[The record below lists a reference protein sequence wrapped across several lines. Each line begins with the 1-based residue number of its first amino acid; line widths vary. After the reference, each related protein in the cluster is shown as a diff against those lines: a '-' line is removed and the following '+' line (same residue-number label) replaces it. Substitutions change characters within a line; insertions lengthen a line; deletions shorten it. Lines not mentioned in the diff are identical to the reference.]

1 MSEARS
7 VTDAGDAGVKAPRP
21 AGWRRWRDRVLQQE
35 DLNFLLTN
43 RVPRIALTRLVGWFS
58 QIRQP
63 WLART
68 SIAVWRAFTDL
79 DLSDAKPQRYASL
92 HECFVRELRPG
103 ARPVDP
109 DPALLTSPCDA
120 IVGACGA
127 LDGLQALQAK
137 GMAYPLKALL
147 GSTPAAEPYRDGIYV
162 TLRLTS
168 TMYHRFHAPH
178 QGTLE
183 HVTYFSGDT
192 WNVNPV
198 ALARVGRLF
207 CRNERAALRYR
218 LDAGPVVTLVPVAAV
233 LVASIRLHA
242 LDVLLHLRWRGP
254 HEMPCDARYA
264 KGDEM
269 GWFQHGS
276 TIVVFAPRGF
286 ALAEGVAPA
295 RRVRMG
301 EPLLRLP
308 PAA

>member
-7 VTDAGDAGVKAPRP
+7 VTDAGDASVKAPRVR
-21 AGWRRWRDRVLQQE
+21 GWRRWRDRVLQHE

-43 RVPRIALTRLVGWFS
+43 RIPRIAATRFVGWFS

-63 WLART
+63 WLARV
-68 SIAVWRAFTDL
+68 SIGVWRAFTDL

-103 ARPVDP
+103 ARRVDP
-109 DPALLTSPCDA
+109 DPALLVSPCDA

-127 LDGLQALQAK
+127 LDGLRALQAK
-137 GMAYPLKALL
+137 GMAYPLEALL
-147 GSTPAAEPYRDGIYV
+147 GADAAEAYRDGTYA

-178 QGTLE
+178 DGTLE
-183 HVTYFSGDT
+183 RVTYFSGDT
-192 WNVNPV
+192 WNVNPI
-198 ALARVGRLF
+198 ALARVERLF

-254 HEMPCDARYA
+254 HEMPCDAHYA

-276 TIVVFAPRGF
+276 TIVVFAPRGV
-286 ALAEGVAPA
+286 ALADGIAPG

-308 PAA
+308 SS

>member
-1 MSEARS
+1 MSETRS
-7 VTDAGDAGVKAPRP
+7 VTDAGDAGVKPTPAPL
-21 AGWRRWRDRVLQQE
+21 WRRWRDAVLLQE

-43 RVPRIALTRLVGWFS
+43 RIPRIAATRLFGWFS

-63 WLART
+63 WLARV
-68 SIAVWRAFTDL
+68 SIAVWRAFADL

-103 ARPVDP
+103 ARRVDP
-109 DPALLTSPCDA
+109 DPALLVSPCDA

-127 LDGLQALQAK
+127 LDGLRALQAK
-137 GMAYPLKALL
+137 GMAYPLEALL
-147 GSTPAAEPYRDGIYV
+147 GADAAEAYRDGTYA

-178 QGTLE
+178 DGTLE

-192 WNVNPV
+192 WNVNPI
-198 ALARVGRLF
+198 ALARVERLF
-207 CRNERAALRYR
+207 CRNERATLRYR

-254 HEMPCDARYA
+254 HEMPCDAHYA

-276 TIVVFAPRGF
+276 TIVVFAPRGV
-286 ALAEGVAPA
+286 ALADGVVPG
-295 RRVRMG
+295 RRIRMG

-308 PAA
+308 PPG